1 MKYHIDL
8 PEEPAGPLWDNK
20 GFRYEKGQDGAW
32 RDPDG
37 YARSWA
43 ALLQQCE
50 PLADEPPLRQAW
62 EQAKP
67 GAYYWVE
74 GCDSGVPSDVSG
86 IGVTTP
92 YLMLTVPPT
101 DGTGLRLL
109 SPDGEDD
116 ELTELTPI
124 LAVPADALTN
134 LVNARRPEAV
144 REYQNEILDWL
155 GTHKQAHWEDD

>member
-1 MKYHIDL
+1 MSL
-8 PEEPAGPLWDNK
+8 PEEPAGPLWDDK
-20 GFRYEKGQDGAW
+20 GMRYEKGRDGEW

-37 YARSWA
+37 YARPWA
-43 ALLQQCE
+43 ILLQQCGT
-50 PLADEPPLRQAW
+50 LDDEPPLRQAW
-62 EQAKP
+62 EQSKP

-74 GCDSGVPSDVSG
+74 GYDSSIPCRAAG

-92 YLMLTVPPT
+92 YLMLTVPPVV
-101 DGTGLRLL
+101 GTGLCLL
-109 SPDGEDD
+109 SPDDEDD

-144 REYQNEILDWL
+144 RGYQNEIIDWL
-155 GTHKQAHWEDD
+155 GTHKQAHWEDN